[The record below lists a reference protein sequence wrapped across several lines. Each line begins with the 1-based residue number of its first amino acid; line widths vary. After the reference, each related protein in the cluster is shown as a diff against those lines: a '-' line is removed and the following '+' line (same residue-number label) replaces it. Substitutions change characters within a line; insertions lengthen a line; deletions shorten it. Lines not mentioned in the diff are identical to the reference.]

1 MTKEEIKQT
10 FNMRDI
16 LAKCGLP
23 EPNRAGFIK
32 CPFHKGDHDASL
44 KIYDKDF
51 HCFGCGAN
59 GDIFSF
65 IQKFY
70 GISFKDAF
78 LMLGGEYEKKMSF
91 KTSLSIYHANKERE
105 MRDKNEVK
113 LKEEHKLNNDL
124 ISLYR
129 RFLSKSKPLSEAW
142 CDCYNALQLEL
153 YHAEILEDRK

>member
-1 MTKEEIKQT
+1 MTRDEIKQT

-124 ISLYR
+124 ISVYR

-153 YHAEILEDRK
+153 

>member
-1 MTKEEIKQT
+1 MTRDEIKQT

-59 GDIFSF
+59 GDIFCF

-124 ISLYR
+124 ISVYR
-129 RFLSKSKPLSEAW
+129 RFLSKSKPLSEVW

>member
-1 MTKEEIKQT
+1 MTRDEIKQT

-23 EPNRAGFIK
+23 EPNRAGLIK

-124 ISLYR
+124 ISVYR
-129 RFLSKSKPLSEAW
+129 RFLSKSKPLPEAW

>member
-1 MTKEEIKQT
+1 MTRDEIKQT

-124 ISLYR
+124 ISVYR

-142 CDCYNALQLEL
+142 CNCYNALQLEL

>member
-1 MTKEEIKQT
+1 MTRDEIKQT

-124 ISLYR
+124 ISVYR

-153 YHAEILEDRK
+153 YHAEIRG